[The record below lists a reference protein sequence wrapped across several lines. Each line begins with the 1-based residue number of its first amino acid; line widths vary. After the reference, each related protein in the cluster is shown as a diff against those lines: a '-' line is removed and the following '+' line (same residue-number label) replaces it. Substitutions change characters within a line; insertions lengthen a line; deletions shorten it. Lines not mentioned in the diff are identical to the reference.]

1 MIYRDI
7 TLLSATIA
15 KLYIPGALNIDP
27 RIYQNDKRKELCT
40 GTPPLSRIFCPGK
53 NRVKGKL
60 RYRRSIL
67 VLKPKNGEYGSS
79 KSTFLAKCTTN
90 KSRKGSEHHVKNWT
104 TIVDC
109 FSNISL

>member
-40 GTPPLSRIFCPGK
+40 GTPPLTRIFWPGK

-60 RYRRSIL
+60 RFRMSIL
-67 VLKPKNGEYGSS
+67 VQKTQKGEYKAQSPL
-79 KSTFLAKCTTN
+79 F
-90 KSRKGSEHHVKNWT
+90 R
-104 TIVDC
+104 
-109 FSNISL
+109 